1 VINAVTSKNIAIVGA
16 GAIGASVAADLVR
29 AGQDV
34 TLVDQWTDHVQMIN
48 KCGLKVSV
56 DGQMSTVKVT
66 ALHPSDL
73 TGSAHQFDIA
83 IIAVK
88 AYDTRWTT
96 ELILPHL
103 SPDGYVVGMQ
113 NALCDEDIARS
124 IDPTRIV
131 SNVIELSAEVFS
143 PGEVVRNTSHAKT
156 WFGVGVD
163 KAAIDPYS
171 VERVEEVAALLKNVG
186 RVAILD
192 DVIATKWTKLISN
205 SMMLG
210 PLGITGMRL
219 GEAFGIH
226 GLHEFLVAVGSEAIS
241 VAEARGFSI
250 QPVFGLSRDEL
261 QGSPAK
267 ISRTLVDT
275 LVKHIGPNA
284 MVAPAQD
291 YKKGRQTE
299 VAAINGL
306 IVRNGA
312 EFGISTPAN
321 KAIVDIDRRIRSG
334 ELLPG
339 AANLELAA
347 RMAEV

>member
-1 VINAVTSKNIAIVGA
+1 MNSKKIAIVGA
-16 GAIGASVAADLVR
+16 GAIGASVAVDLVL

-56 DGQMSTVKVT
+56 DGKTFTAQVA

-73 TGSAHQFDIA
+73 TGLRHQFDIA

-96 ELILPHL
+96 ELIQPHL
-103 SPDGYVVGMQ
+103 SPGGYVVGMQ

-124 IDPTRIV
+124 IDPARIV

-163 KAAIDPYS
+163 KAAVDS
-171 VERVEEVAALLKNVG
+171 NSAMRVGEVALLLKNVG
-186 RVAILD
+186 KVATLD
-192 DVIATKWTKLISN
+192 DVTAAKWTKLIAN
-205 SMMLG
+205 AMLLG

-219 GEAFGIH
+219 GEALGIN
-226 GLHEFLVAVGSEAIS
+226 GLREFLVAVGTEAIA
-241 VAEARGFSI
+241 VAADSGFSVE
-250 QPVFGLSRDEL
+250 PVFGLSRDEL
-261 QGSPAK
+261 LGSPEK

-284 MVAPAQD
+284 LVAPAQD

-312 EFGISTPAN
+312 HAGIPTPAN
-321 KAIVDIDRRIRSG
+321 KAIVDIDLRIRRG
-334 ELLPG
+334 ELSPG
-339 AANLELAA
+339 GANLGLAA
-347 RMAEV
+347 RMAGV